1 MRKIENRWQR
11 YANFIWS
18 KVGKNSPEYSL
29 INTSDFFIENLQ
41 KKEDTDDVL
50 DKSLQHKLHGWY
62 GTLRLSPLDGK
73 LNRNYVPMNSGTNIW
88 ASETIHNVTK
98 LQMKKP
104 KELMLFTK
112 NPKPT
117 SILES
122 LNNKDGKITITNK
135 HIKEMEE
142 LFIQGKSKFNSE
154 VEYCMK
160 IPENQRVFIKT
171 KEAIEEE
178 TARASKG
185 NSQDNIDDNLF

>member
-1 MRKIENRWQR
+1 MRKIGNRWQR
-11 YANFIWS
+11 YANVICS
-18 KVGKNSPEYSL
+18 KVGKTRPEESL

-50 DKSLQHKLHGWY
+50 DKNLQHKIHGWY

-73 LNRNYVPMNSGTNIW
+73 LNRNYVPMGSGTNIS
-88 ASETIHNVTK
+88 ASETIHNLTK

-104 KELMLFTK
+104 KELMLFSNK
-112 NPKPT
+112 PKPT

-122 LNNKDGKITITNK
+122 LSKKDGKLSATDR
-135 HIKEMEE
+135 HINEMDE

-160 IPENQRVFIKT
+160 IPENQRVYIKT
-171 KEAIEEE
+171 KDAIEEE
-178 TARASKG
+178 AARAAKAKM
-185 NSQDNIDDNLF
+185 QDDISDDLF